1 MKSYYTKQKIL
12 CAGKEA
18 PEYLEADYDENWI
31 YWIDNM
37 SLDETKIRL
46 KWRKRAFLCKQKITY
61 GIENQNDMTCIH
73 DNEVNKIAEYNV
85 LHDIINS
92 PKLTKNLN
100 IHCCPIQHGC
110 MNTR

>member
-1 MKSYYTKQKIL
+1 
-12 CAGKEA
+12 
-18 PEYLEADYDENWI
+18 
-31 YWIDNM
+31 
-37 SLDETKIRL
+37 
-46 KWRKRAFLCKQKITY
+46 
-61 GIENQNDMTCIH
+61 MTCIH

-110 MNTR
+110 INTR